1 MRTIFLLPAIFI
13 FLIFIQPSTA
23 QTSGSVN
30 QYNFLKNSVVAHRGA
45 WKKDGLPQNSIASLK
60 KAISLQVAGSEFDVQ
75 LTADGVLVLN
85 HDPVYEGMH
94 IEKTK
99 YSGLK
104 KYRLKNGE
112 VLPTLYKYLKI
123 GMRQQKTRLILELKP
138 SQISKERSLLLAQKA
153 VAKVNKMRAQPWI
166 TYISFD
172 YDILKEIVRIDP
184 SAETMFLGGNVSPVQ
199 LNADGISGAD
209 YHFNVFK
216 NDANWISNAHIAG
229 IETNAWTVND
239 PLLMDYFLARDIDY
253 ITTDE
258 PELLLKKAAEKKQNP
273 NWKLVWVDEFN
284 TTGLP
289 DSTKW
294 NYDTRGNTY
303 GWGNNEAQWYNVA
316 NLQNTQLSDG
326 TLKITARQEPTSG
339 KNYSSGRLT
348 SKSKGDWKYCKV
360 EVRAKLPSGNGT
372 WPAIWMLSSD
382 NTYGGWPKSGEID
395 IMEHVGFDPD
405 TVFSTVHTGKFNHM
419 IGTQVGKKIGL
430 PTATSEFHIYT
441 TEWDENEI
449 RSYVDGIH
457 YFTFKNNH
465 SGSDA
470 WPFDQPFHLILNVAI
485 GGGLGGK
492 FGIDDSKFPHTLEV
506 DYVRVF
512 QR

>member
-216 NDANWISNAHIAG
+216 NDANLILIFYFICILSLIG
-229 IETNAWTVND
+229 
-239 PLLMDYFLARDIDY
+239 LFFLA
-253 ITTDE
+253 
-258 PELLLKKAAEKKQNP
+258 PEIRGVKS
-273 NWKLVWVDEFN
+273 WYKLGPVS
-284 TTGLP
+284 L
-289 DSTKW
+289 
-294 NYDTRGNTY
+294 
-303 GWGNNEAQWYNVA
+303 
-316 NLQNTQLSDG
+316 
-326 TLKITARQEPTSG
+326 
-339 KNYSSGRLT
+339 
-348 SKSKGDWKYCKV
+348 
-360 EVRAKLPSGNGT
+360 
-372 WPAIWMLSSD
+372 
-382 NTYGGWPKSGEID
+382 
-395 IMEHVGFDPD
+395 DP
-405 TVFSTVHTGKFNHM
+405 
-419 IGTQVGKKIGL
+419 
-430 PTATSEFHIYT
+430 SEFIKLIMLVFLAKYFSSRHAELYKVYHI
-441 TEWDENEI
+441 
-449 RSYVDGIH
+449 
-457 YFTFKNNH
+457 FL
-465 SGSDA
+465 SGFYALSPA
-470 WPFDQPFHLILNVAI
+470 FLIAMQPNLGSAI
-485 GGGLGGK
+485 VLA
-492 FGIDDSKFPHTLEV
+492 SLWLFPE
-506 DYVRVF
+506 
-512 QR
+512 